1 MKHAKALLLVA
12 LQVLAASAPSS
23 LAEVV
28 RPAPELAFPAY
39 GGKTRSLASFKGQP
53 VIILLADSH
62 SRGSFKAQLR
72 ELDASFDRL
81 AIRGTVIAAGFKK
94 GNPEVAN
101 TNIPLI
107 LLPDGAAACAAFRT
121 KNEFTIVL
129 VGPDGNVDYQTSK
142 VLNINRIL
150 EVMQN
155 NYEIQKAARKG
166 VGDR

>member
-1 MKHAKALLLVA
+1 MKQPKALLLVA

-62 SRGSFKAQLR
+62 SRGPFKAQLR
-72 ELDASFDRL
+72 ELEASFDRL

-94 GNPEVAN
+94 GNPEAVN
-101 TNIPLI
+101 TNVPLV
-107 LLPDGAAACAAFRT
+107 LLPDGAAACMAFHT
-121 KNEFTIVL
+121 KDNFTIVL

-155 NYEIQKAARKG
+155 NYEIQKSARKG
-166 VGDR
+166 AGDR